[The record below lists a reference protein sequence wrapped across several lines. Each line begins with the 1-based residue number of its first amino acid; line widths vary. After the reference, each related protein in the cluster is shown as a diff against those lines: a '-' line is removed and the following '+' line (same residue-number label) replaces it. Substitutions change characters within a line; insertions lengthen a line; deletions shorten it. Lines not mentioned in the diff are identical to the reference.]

1 MHQSC
6 SNNIEH
12 LIILFSM
19 INFSFQ
25 LVTASAGI
33 CGAIF
38 GLVAEHAGLI
48 FIWCNLDTKITD
60 MLYEL

>member
-1 MHQSC
+1 
-6 SNNIEH
+6 
-12 LIILFSM
+12 M

-38 GLVAEHAGLI
+38 GLVAEHAGLT
-48 FIWCNLDTKITD
+48 FIWFNLDTKITD
-60 MLYEL
+60 ML